1 MSLRFMVESH
11 YAQVRADAEFW
22 RPHVSEIAKRHGLS
36 MGSTYEPTYGNA
48 TNAVFFVGDA
58 IVKIYTPYFH
68 GREAKGMEPAV
79 LQNLALDPTIP
90 VPKLRV
96 SSELFAGSSDWNWPY
111 IVMSRVPGR
120 VLETDWADLSTDT
133 RQRLLSELGAIVSK
147 VHKVAPS
154 AELGEI
160 FRKVWPQGFAGFL
173 QRQLEALQL
182 SPELSVLP
190 IADEIRAMQ
199 IGSVGP
205 AWPVVLHGD
214 LEPSHVFWDGEH
226 VTAVIDF
233 GDAKLGDPLY
243 DFVALRLGMSDK
255 RDELAAFSRGYGTAS
270 FSLQDGRLRLLQYA
284 ILHEWTTISDLSK
297 WCARSGARTLN
308 DLSVWLFP

>member
-22 RPHVSEIAKRHGLS
+22 RPHVGEIAKRHGLA
-36 MGSTYEPTYGNA
+36 MASTYEPTYGSA

-68 GREAKGMEPAV
+68 GRESKGVEPAV

-90 VPKLRV
+90 VPKIRAAG
-96 SSELFAGSSDWNWPY
+96 ELFAGSSDWNWPY
-111 IVMSRVPGR
+111 MVVSRVPGR
-120 VLETDWADLSTDT
+120 VLEADWKDLTTET
-133 RQRLLSELGAIVSK
+133 RQRLMSEVGSIMSR

-154 AELGEI
+154 AALGET
-160 FRKVWPQGFAGFL
+160 FRKVWPGGFAAFL

-182 SPELSVLP
+182 NPELAILP
-190 IADEIRAMQ
+190 IRDDIQAMQ
-199 IGSVGP
+199 VGSVGP
-205 AWPVVLHGD
+205 AWPVILHGD
-214 LEPSHVFWDGEH
+214 LEASHVFWDGEH
-226 VTAVIDF
+226 VTGLIDF

-255 RDELAAFSRGYGTAS
+255 SEELAAFSRGYGTAP
-270 FSLQDGRLRLLQYA
+270 FSLADGRMRLLQYA
-284 ILHEWTTISDLSK
+284 ILHEWTTVSDLSK

-308 DLSVWLFP
+308 DLGIWLFP